1 MSDFCMEESYILKAR
16 IWTPTIPQK
25 NLKFPQFFLLR
36 TRKMAKIWLKMA
48 QNGPR
53 ITQNDP
59 KRPKMIQNRPKWSKI
74 CSRGSILLVS
84 IFLGGPLVQCT
95 YLELKLKK
103 AWKSSRSHLE
113 SWDIMTE
120 FLEAWDWLVKFSF
133 SSRSMRL
140 KVGSS
145 CSRLETRDSMM
156 QILDLVS
163 KVEMGISQ
171 GTGTG
176 SKSNVVVSISFLC
189 GHVSWHQV
197 SLSPVLA
204 SRQNSSLKISRGKGG
219 GQR

>member
-1 MSDFCMEESYILKAR
+1 ML
-16 IWTPTIPQK
+16 
-25 NLKFPQFFLLR
+25 N
-36 TRKMAKIWLKMA
+36 AKIYHDIRISSITKSFQFSLGQVPDWG
-48 QNGPR
+48 GP
-53 ITQNDP
+53 P
-59 KRPKMIQNRPKWSKI
+59 YI

-84 IFLGGPLVQCT
+84 IFFGGPLVQCT